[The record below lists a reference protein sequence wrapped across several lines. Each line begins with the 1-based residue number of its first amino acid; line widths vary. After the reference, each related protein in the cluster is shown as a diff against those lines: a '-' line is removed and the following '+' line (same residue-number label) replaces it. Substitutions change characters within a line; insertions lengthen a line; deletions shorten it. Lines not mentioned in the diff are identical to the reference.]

1 MPKILVTGGCGYIG
15 SHTIVDLIENG
26 FEVISVDSNIRSN
39 PEILNVVTQITGKQ
53 VQNYVL
59 DLCNLEA
66 TQTIFETHKDISG
79 IIHFA
84 AYKSVPESVHDP
96 LKYYQNNLNSL
107 LNILTCIQQ
116 FQIPNFIFSSS
127 CSIYGNTN
135 VLPVTEDTPMS
146 RAESPYASTKQ
157 MAERIIE
164 DFSVAN
170 PTTNSIL
177 LRYFNPAGAHPSGL
191 MGEIP
196 QAGAYNV
203 VPILMEALTG
213 ARGQFTVTG
222 NDHNTRDGSCI
233 RDYIH
238 VMDVGNAHTKSLQY
252 LLNKKNSSNCEAF
265 NVGIGAGISVLEL
278 IAAFDKATG
287 QKLDYSI
294 GPRRAGDVSSIYS
307 DYSKAE
313 RLLGWTPQYNV
324 DDILATAWQ
333 WFQKGA
339 VFTET

>member
-1 MPKILVTGGCGYIG
+1 L
-15 SHTIVDLIENG
+15 
-26 FEVISVDSNIRSN
+26 
-39 PEILNVVTQITGKQ
+39 LNV
-53 VQNYVL
+53 
-59 DLCNLEA
+59 
-66 TQTIFETHKDISG
+66 
-79 IIHFA
+79 
-84 AYKSVPESVHDP
+84 
-96 LKYYQNNLNSL
+96 
-107 LNILTCIQQ
+107 LTCVHQ

-127 CSIYGNTN
+127 CSIYGNTT
-135 VLPVTEDTPMS
+135 VLPVTEDTPMC

-170 PTTNSIL
+170 PAINSLL
-177 LRYFNPAGAHPSGL
+177 LRYFNPAGAHQSGL

-213 ARGQFTVTG
+213 ARGKFTVTG
-222 NDHNTRDGSCI
+222 NDHDTRDGSCI

-252 LLNKKNSSNCEAF
+252 LLNKQNTHNCEAF

-287 QKLDYSI
+287 QQLDYDI

-307 DYSKAE
+307 DYSKAK

-333 WFQKGA
+333 WFQTGY
-339 VFTET
+339 VF

>member
-1 MPKILVTGGCGYIG
+1 MSKILVTGGCGYIG
-15 SHTIVDLIENG
+15 SHTIIDLVENG
-26 FEVISVDSNIRSN
+26 FDVISIDNNVRSN
-39 PEILNVVTQITGKQ
+39 PEILDVVAQITGKTIP
-53 VQNYVL
+53 NYAV

-66 TQTIFETHKDISG
+66 IKTVFESHQDIVG

-84 AYKSVPESVHDP
+84 AYKSVPESVQEP

-107 LNILTCIQQ
+107 LNVLTCIHQY
-116 FQIPNFIFSSS
+116 QIPNFIFSSS
-127 CSIYGNTN
+127 CSIYGNTS

-170 PTTNSIL
+170 PNINSIL

-213 ARGQFTVTG
+213 ARDQFTVTG
-222 NDHNTRDGSCI
+222 NDHDTRDGSCI

-252 LLNKKNSSNCEAF
+252 LLNNKNNVNCEAF
-265 NVGIGAGISVLEL
+265 NVGIGKGISVLEL
-278 IAAFDKATG
+278 ITAFDKATG
-287 QKLDYSI
+287 QKLDYKI
-294 GPRRAGDVSSIYS
+294 GPRRAGDVSAIYS
-307 DYSKAE
+307 DYSKANK
-313 RLLGWTPQYNV
+313 LLGWTPKYNV
-324 DDILATAWQ
+324 DDILSTAWQ
-333 WFQKGA
+333 WFQNGSTFVKQ
-339 VFTET
+339 